1 MDKTMTNKFMYKPN
15 DDTQNAPSVDYSQW
29 LKRFA
34 TQIKEPNNQN
44 SMKVPKNVKIT
55 NKKTLS

>member
-1 MDKTMTNKFMYKPN
+1 MTNKFMYKPN

-29 LKRFA
+29 LKRFD
-34 TQIKEPNNQN
+34 TQTKEPNNQN
-44 SMKVPKNVKIT
+44 SMKVPKDVKIT